1 MEQEEDKSPPG
12 GDGNNQS
19 STDNADNKEQI
30 TDWVKKAELMGP
42 GGLRSLFQ
50 SEYVKNYLLQTQ
62 QISILPSQIKTGAS
76 KCVSSITGNDCTH
89 NAKLDCTKPKR

>member
-1 MEQEEDKSPPG
+1 VEHEEDKLPPG
-12 GDGNNQS
+12 DGKDQL

-62 QISILPSQIKTGAS
+62 QIAIPPSQITTGAS
-76 KCVSSITGNDCTH
+76 ECVSSITGNNCTH
-89 NAKLDCTKPKR
+89 NAKVDYTKPKR